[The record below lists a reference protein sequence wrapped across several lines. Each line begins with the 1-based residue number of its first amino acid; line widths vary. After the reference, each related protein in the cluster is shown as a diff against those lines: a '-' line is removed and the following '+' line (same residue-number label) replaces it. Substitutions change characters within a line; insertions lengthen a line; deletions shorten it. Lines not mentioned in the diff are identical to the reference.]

1 MELFIY
7 LFVCSVKLVLLRRSK
22 SRGNGTMRNKYRSK
36 VREQKVGNGG
46 GGALWLS
53 GSLFLF
59 YGGIKSVYNLP
70 VRSLSPLHSRALFP
84 APNNLL

>member
-22 SRGNGTMRNKYRSK
+22 SRGNGTIRNKYRSK
-36 VREQKVGNGG
+36 VREQKVGEGG
-46 GGALWLS
+46 ETLWLS